1 MCLKLADKLA
11 DYEDELRRLKADPH
25 TAAQSN
31 PPNMTTNS
39 QEPTHQQ
46 TSQQPHANVRSVQN
60 QQQQESMNP
69 QYPSDA
75 PARSASIA
83 THQQSKQPPPSLGR
97 SLTTTRITNFL
108 SSRRGSPATPP
119 TIPEPNST
127 TSEPADL
134 TAKLALEQNLR
145 QVAERK
151 LHQTNQELEELSAS
165 LFQQANEM
173 VAAERKARM
182 ESEAKA
188 EERDKISAR
197 RTKSME
203 DQIRKLES
211 RIKVL
216 EQRDFDKIKRLERL
230 ESAMKRAGRVRTLL
244 VDPKFGI
251 APDG

>member
-1 MCLKLADKLA
+1 
-11 DYEDELRRLKADPH
+11 
-25 TAAQSN
+25 
-31 PPNMTTNS
+31 
-39 QEPTHQQ
+39 
-46 TSQQPHANVRSVQN
+46 
-60 QQQQESMNP
+60 MNP
-69 QYPSDA
+69 QQPSNA
-75 PARSASIA
+75 PARSASVA
-83 THQQSKQPPPSLGR
+83 TQQQYKQPPSSLGR
-97 SLTTTRITNFL
+97 SLTTTRLTNFL

-119 TIPEPNST
+119 TIPEPTST

-216 EQRDFDKIKRLERL
+216 EQRDADKIKRLERL

-251 APDG
+251 APTG